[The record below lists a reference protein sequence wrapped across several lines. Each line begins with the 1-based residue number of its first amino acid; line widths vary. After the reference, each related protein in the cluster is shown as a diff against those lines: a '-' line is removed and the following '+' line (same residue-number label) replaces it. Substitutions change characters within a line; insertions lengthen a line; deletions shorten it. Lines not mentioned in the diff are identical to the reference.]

1 MVKLPN
7 HLIKRIVEF
16 AYPTKEQMEIWK
28 MEHYINYYKTLKDV
42 EDVIREV
49 KIERNG
55 RKKVVFSLFSLSLI
69 DTDYYFNSGFETS
82 EGYFSDEY
90 YFSDEDYI
98 Y

>member
-7 HLIKRIVEF
+7 HLIKRIIAF

-42 EDVIREV
+42 KDVIREI

-55 RKKVVFSLFSLSLI
+55 QKKVVFSLFSYSILNQEWI
-69 DTDYYFNSGFETS
+69 TDED
-82 EGYFSDEY
+82 YFSDEY